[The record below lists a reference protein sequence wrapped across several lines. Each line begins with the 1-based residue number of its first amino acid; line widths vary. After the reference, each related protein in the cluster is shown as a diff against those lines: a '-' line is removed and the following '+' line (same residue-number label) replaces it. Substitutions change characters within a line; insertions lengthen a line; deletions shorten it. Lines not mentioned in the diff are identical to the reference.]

1 MSLEAKILGLDQKV
15 DFDDGSISNVARIEL
30 PGGVIV
36 VALVTEQG
44 AQQML
49 VALQAS
55 KNVFRERPALEVPQA
70 PPVQQAAPRMAF
82 APRPAVAPPPQ
93 FEFGGSSAAEESFE
107 EEEDEPI
114 VPPQLGP
121 QLTRVRTPA
130 ADDAGNPTD
139 AAGRPLYENAPAQE
153 ESRTD
158 EDGVRGL

>member
-30 PGGVIV
+30 PGGAIV
-36 VALVTEQG
+36 VVLVTEQG

-70 PPVQQAAPRMAF
+70 PPAQQAAPRMAF
-82 APRPAVAPPPQ
+82 APPPQ
-93 FEFGGSSAAEESFE
+93 FEFGESSAVEEPFE
-107 EEEDEPI
+107 EDEEDEPI

-139 AAGRPLYENAPAQE
+139 AAGRPLYETAPVQE